1 MVRAAGNLAVTL
13 KSQAPSSGL
22 PPPSTSIAAQA
33 HSRCAPAAIL
43 PEKPRACC
51 AAQWLRLALLA
62 LGEYD
67 EAVAMSVAMERE
79 VLAVKLQSI
88 PTR

>member
-1 MVRAAGNLAVTL
+1 
-13 KSQAPSSGL
+13 
-22 PPPSTSIAAQA
+22 
-33 HSRCAPAAIL
+33 
-43 PEKPRACC
+43 
-51 AAQWLRLALLA
+51 LRLALLA